1 MAVIRI
7 KRSTGTSAPG
17 SLKTAEIAYAM
28 GTGTQSNGGDRLFF
42 GKGDDGSGNATTV
55 VVVGGEYF
63 TNMLDHVAGTLTASS
78 ALIVDASS
86 KLDNLKVDNIDI
98 NGNTI
103 SSTDTNGDIILS
115 PNGSGDVDVSTSKI
129 INVVDPAGPQ
139 DAATKKYVDDQFS
152 GGSQVFSIAADS
164 GTTDGIQGQETVTF
178 SGGTGLSTTV
188 SANEITITLDDTTV
202 NPGSYGSATAIPTFT
217 VDAQGRLTA
226 ASTVNVATTLNLIAE
241 TGPTGSV
248 DILDSSLS
256 ILAGEGINTSV
267 SGATITISG
276 EDASDI
282 NKGVASFS
290 STNFTVTS
298 GAVAANDITLV
309 SDSGSAAATIGESFE
324 IEGNAAQGVST
335 SASGINVTITV
346 QNAMANGST
355 KGVATFN
362 ATNFNDSAGVISS
375 ADITIG
381 NTSLTLGET
390 TTVLAGLTQIDVDNI
405 RILDNT
411 IASTSGVLY
420 IDPNPIDSDGGEVVI
435 RGNLTVS
442 GVTTT
447 VNSTTV
453 SINDKNIVLA
463 DSASTAGEADGAG
476 ITVNGPAVPATI
488 TYNGSTNRWNMN
500 KTLDLTDSNS
510 LMFGGVSWKER
521 LEDHLVNKVLLEGE
535 GMDITYN
542 DGLGTITFAAE
553 LATKNN
559 NGVAS
564 FDSDQFT
571 VTSGFVTITEIDG
584 GSY

>member
-1 MAVIRI
+1 
-7 KRSTGTSAPG
+7 
-17 SLKTAEIAYAM
+17 
-28 GTGTQSNGGDRLFF
+28 
-42 GKGDDGSGNATTV
+42 
-55 VVVGGEYF
+55 
-63 TNMLDHVAGTLTASS
+63 LD
-78 ALIVDASS
+78 
-86 KLDNLKVDNIDI
+86 
-98 NGNTI
+98 
-103 SSTDTNGDIILS
+103 
-115 PNGSGDVDVSTSKI
+115 PNGSGSVDVSTSKI

-152 GGSQVFSIAADS
+152 GGSQVFTIAADS
-164 GTTDGIQGQETVTF
+164 GTPDGIQGQQTVTF
-178 SGGTGLSTTV
+178 TGGTGLSTTV
-188 SANEITITLDDTTV
+188 SANSITTRLDNTAVT
-202 NPGSYGSATAIPTFT
+202 PGSYGSGTAIPTFT

-226 ASTVNVATTLNLIAE
+226 AGTVNVATTLNLIAE
-241 TGPTGSV
+241 SGPTGSV

-290 STNFTVTS
+290 STNFAVTT
-298 GAVAANDITLV
+298 GAVAAKDITLV

-324 IEGNAAQGVST
+324 IEGNASQGVST

-355 KGVATFN
+355 KGVAAFN
-362 ATNFNDSAGVISS
+362 ATNFNDSSGVISS

-411 IASTSGVLY
+411 IASSSGILY

-435 RGNLTVS
+435 RGNLTVN
-442 GVTTT
+442 GITTT

-453 SINDKNIVLA
+453 SINDKNLVLA

-476 ITVNGPAVPATI
+476 ITINGPAVPATI

-510 LMFGGVSWKER
+510 LMFGGIVWKEV

-542 DGLGTITFAAE
+542 DGAGTITFAAE

-559 NGVAS
+559 NGVAR
-564 FDSDQFT
+564 FDSDEFT
-571 VTSGFVTITEIDG
+571 VTSGYVVLATIDG
-584 GSY
+584 GSF